1 MPRQTSSK
9 EYIFPDGFQFAVN
22 VGDGFE
28 DVGLVAGGATGTLTW
43 DEMRLDGGNYLN
55 VIKKAK
61 NFKFQ
66 LSPSAIWNWDLS
78 IFNKLFGGVTQMS
91 TGDLVNKPNHI
102 VDLVSQSYRLTHF
115 DGQDARTLI
124 ADNITALETDT
135 VNDYITV
142 PKSVFTTSL
151 AWTADIDGL
160 VNIEGKHEVHASDK
174 NTADATGHFYTD
186 ATNLYFI
193 VASGYLL
200 DLAEAK
206 LEFTGTVVKAYTSI
220 DWQFTLYNAT
230 IDSGASFSFKGVNE
244 DGVNELTVSFTA
256 EPDEDEGNRLFKLF
270 IKEIV

>member
-1 MPRQTSSK
+1 MPRQTASK
-9 EYIFPDGFQFAVN
+9 DYIFPDGFQFSVN

-61 NFKFQ
+61 NFRFQ

-91 TGDLVNKPNHI
+91 TGDLINKPDHI

-115 DGQDARTLI
+115 DGQDARILI
-124 ADNITALETDT
+124 ADNITALDTDT
-135 VNDYITV
+135 VNDYVTV

-174 NTADATGHFYTD
+174 NTTDATGQFYTD

-193 VASGYLL
+193 VA
-200 DLAEAK
+200 
-206 LEFTGTVVKAYTSI
+206 TGTYADLPAAKTALTGTKVVAFNSI

>member
-1 MPRQTSSK
+1 MPRQTASK

-61 NFKFQ
+61 NFRFQ

-78 IFNKLFGGVTQMS
+78 IFNKLFGGGTEMS
-91 TGDLVNKPNHI
+91 TGDLVNKPDHV

-124 ADNITALETDT
+124 ADNITALDTDT

-151 AWTADIDGL
+151 AWTTAIDGL
-160 VNIEGKHEVHASDK
+160 VNIEGKHEVHVSDK
-174 NTADATGHFYTD
+174 NTAGATGHFYTD

-193 VASGYLL
+193 VANGTYA
-200 DLAEAK
+200 DLAGAK
-206 LEFTGTVVKAYTSI
+206 TALTGTKVVAFNSI

-230 IDSGASFSFKGVNE
+230 VDSGASFSFKGVNE

-256 EPDEDEGNRLFKLF
+256 EPDEEEGNRLFKLF
-270 IKEIV
+270 IA